1 MLMSQLL
8 MLNAKSV
15 ENYFDV
21 SHEFSSICSYFTQFK
36 GKEKLMTGTSSRKDN
51 FSLIVKG
58 LPLRVLPATP
68 YSVDEWNFASST
80 KNTEK

>member
-1 MLMSQLL
+1 M
-8 MLNAKSV
+8 
-15 ENYFDV
+15 ENYVDV
-21 SHEFSSICSYFTQFK
+21 SHESAVYVLISPNSK